1 MTPMQYSTPKYPQ
14 MQNLTLIT
22 RKHQTQMSDSIVTKG
37 GRFIDFKNVNVM
49 KTKKKK
55 KKESIE
61 MFQMKES

>member
-1 MTPMQYSTPKYPQ
+1 
-14 MQNLTLIT
+14 
-22 RKHQTQMSDSIVTKG
+22 MSDSIVTKG
-37 GRFIDFKNVNVM
+37 GRFIDFKKNVNVM

>member
-1 MTPMQYSTPKYPQ
+1 
-14 MQNLTLIT
+14 
-22 RKHQTQMSDSIVTKG
+22 MSDSIVTKG